1 VAIGIF
7 VANPPIGNFQSLL
20 LGNATIAPFN
30 NPAKSIDERAAKTSR
45 WAPRGETGPGEEI
58 KRVRTR
64 PARLRL
70 IARKLF
76 GTLRTEVTPSLRSRL
91 DRNRLRVQRAG

>member
-1 VAIGIF
+1 MNGRQK
-7 VANPPIGNFQSLL
+7 P
-20 LGNATIAPFN
+20 
-30 NPAKSIDERAAKTSR
+30 RAGRLAR
-45 WAPRGETGPGEEI
+45 EPWEEI

-76 GTLRTEVTPSLRSRL
+76 GTLRTEVTLSLRSRL
-91 DRNRLRVQRAG
+91 ARNRLRVQRAG